1 MGESAFRKLVSCV
14 LVISF
19 PALMFAA
26 DGGAA
31 MLYTNGT
38 AWVNGAHV
46 PRASSSIFLGDLLQ
60 TRSDSVANIKSP
72 GSTIT
77 VFSDS
82 LVKFEGSSLQIEHGG
97 VTVATSKGLGT
108 TVGDVRVLPLSSSW
122 TEFNVID
129 VDGTVRI
136 AARKGD
142 LTVSDGTST
151 VTLAQGQETTREE
164 SSDQSDKDQANK
176 DQSNKGQKKNRKRAA
191 GAAPAATG
199 GALSS
204 PVAVGIGA
212 GAIFGVTAWVLIR
225 NDEPV
230 SPSRP

>member
-1 MGESAFRKLVSCV
+1 MGESAFRRLVCCV
-14 LVISF
+14 LVIAF

-26 DGGAA
+26 DYSAA

-46 PRASSSIFLGDLLQ
+46 PMASSSIFSGDLLQ

-82 LVKFEGSSLQIEHGG
+82 MVQFEGSSLRIDHGG
-97 VTVATSKGLGT
+97 VTIATSKGVGT
-108 TVGDVRVLPLSSSW
+108 TVGDVRVLPLGNSW

-151 VTLAQGQETTREE
+151 VTLAQGQETTRDE
-164 SSDQSDKDQANK
+164 SSTQSE
-176 DQSNKGQKKNRKRAA
+176 SEKGNKKNKKRAA
-191 GAAPAATG
+191 GAAPAASG
-199 GALSS
+199 GMLNS
-204 PVAVGIGA
+204 PLAVGIGA
-212 GAIFGVTAWVLIR
+212 GAIVAVTAWVLLQHE
-225 NDEPV
+225 EPV
-230 SPSRP
+230 GPSPR

>member
-1 MGESAFRKLVSCV
+1 MGESAFRSLVCCV

-19 PALMFAA
+19 PALTFAA
-26 DGGAA
+26 DNTAA
-31 MLYTNGT
+31 MLYTSGT

-46 PRASSSIFLGDLLQ
+46 PRASSSIFSGDLLQ
-60 TRSDSVANIKSP
+60 TRSDSVANINSP

-82 LVKFEGSSLQIEHGG
+82 LVQFEGSSLRIDHGG
-97 VTVATSKGLGT
+97 VTIATSKGVGT
-108 TVGDVRVLPLSSSW
+108 TVGDVRVLPLANSW

-142 LTVSDGTST
+142 LTVSDSAGT

-164 SSDQSDKDQANK
+164 STAQPESDT
-176 DQSNKGQKKNRKRAA
+176 GKKKKKKRAA
-191 GAAPAATG
+191 GAVPGATG
-199 GALSS
+199 GALNS
-204 PVAVGIGA
+204 PLAVGIGA
-212 GAIFGVTAWVLIR
+212 GAIVGVTAWVLIK
-225 NDEPV
+225 NDDPV
-230 SPSRP
+230 SPSKP

>member
-1 MGESAFRKLVSCV
+1 MGGSAFRKLVCCV

-26 DGGAA
+26 DSSAA

-46 PRASSSIFLGDLLQ
+46 PRASSSIFSGDLLQ
-60 TRSDSVANIKSP
+60 TRSDSVANINSP

-82 LVKFEGSSLQIEHGG
+82 LVQFEGSSLRIDHGG
-97 VTVATSKGLGT
+97 VSVSTSKGIAT
-108 TVGDVRVLPLSSSW
+108 TVGDIRVLPTSSAW

-164 SSDQSDKDQANK
+164 SSTQSDQDQPDK
-176 DQSNKGQKKNRKRAA
+176 SKKKNKKRAP
-191 GAAPAATG
+191 GAVPGATG
-199 GALSS
+199 GTLNS

-212 GAIFGVTAWVLIR
+212 GAIVGVTAWVLFQ
-225 NDEPV
+225 NEAPV
-230 SPSRP
+230 SPSTPR